1 LPPEKQRL
9 SFHGLQLGDDERT
22 LGELGVQQ
30 DDQIELEFVSPVTPK
45 QLQIIRAPAPAK
57 KAKAAG
63 GGGKKA
69 TAAGKKKK

>member
-9 SFHGLQLGDDERT
+9 NFHGLQLGADERT

-30 DDQIELEFVSPVTPK
+30 DDQIELEFLSPVTPN
-45 QLQIIRAPAPAK
+45 QLKIIRAPAPEK

-63 GGGKKA
+63 GGKKA
-69 TAAGKKKK
+69 KAAGKKKK